1 MFFLKLQQGTFTF
14 SLILVSPGWTFV
26 FLSSSSPPTV
36 RLFSSSFSTQQ
47 KNILYVLFDPDKSE
61 SDPATDIK
69 NICFNYSESANLLTD
84 GLVCWSGS
92 DRRITVKCRLF
103 QNQWKVSG
111 RMFKCTGLCIDDT
124 DIHLMY
130 MMYPD
135 DSSRFKMYQHVRLL
149 YFCIRRWRTVF
160 FSRHATELK
169 APLDAT
175 STCFSLLKVSNS
187 VVH

>member
-14 SLILVSPGWTFV
+14 SLILVSRGWTFV
-26 FLSSSSPPTV
+26 FLSSSSPPAV

-103 QNQWKVSG
+103 RNQWKVS
-111 RMFKCTGLCIDDT
+111 MAQTSIWCTWCIQMTQVDLRCT
-124 DIHLMY
+124 NMY
-130 MMYPD
+130 G
-135 DSSRFKMYQHVRLL
+135 
-149 YFCIRRWRTVF
+149 YFTFVYVDGGQCVF
-160 FSRHATELK
+160 PGTPRS
-169 APLDAT
+169 
-175 STCFSLLKVSNS
+175 
-187 VVH
+187 